1 MFDKIVEIIAEELHA
16 DAEKITMETSF
27 KDDLGADSLDLFE
40 LVSALENEY
49 DIEIETEELVNL
61 TTVKAVIECLQG
73 KGITE

>member
-40 LVSALENEY
+40 LIMSMEEEFGVEIPTEDLEKMATVNDVMEY
-49 DIEIETEELVNL
+49 LKN
-61 TTVKAVIECLQG
+61 
-73 KGITE
+73 KGVEA